1 MSRYYTRV
9 CNFYYGNH
17 SKKLVN
23 KNKSIPFN
31 GIKEISFDQIEIL
44 TRNSKRK
51 IFINQIKYLPKIL
64 RVKINLDLKEIK
76 SKKKNFSNLN
86 FKKIPNILGVL
97 NLTPDSFSDGGKFNS
112 KKKGIN
118 HAIHL
123 VNSGANLIDVGGES
137 TRPGS
142 RPIKENLEWQRINKI
157 LKLLLKK
164 KIPISLDTRKSKIM
178 SKGINLGVKLINDV
192 SGLDFDSETLN
203 VLKKYKIPFVI
214 QHSQGVP
221 ENMQKNPKYKN
232 ELLDIYDF
240 FEKKI
245 KLLRSKGIKHN
256 KIILDPGIGFGKNLK
271 HNMSLIRNI
280 SIFHSLGFPILVGN
294 SRKRFIKELSGKN
307 DSKFR
312 NGGTIAS
319 SIYLMTQGVQIL
331 RIHDVNETMQGIKIF
346 KNIINN

>member
-1 MSRYYTRV
+1 MSRHYTRL
-9 CNFYYGNH
+9 CNFYYGNS

-23 KNKSIPFN
+23 RNKTIPLN
-31 GIKEISFDQIEIL
+31 GIKEISFDQIEII
-44 TRNSKRK
+44 TRNSKKK
-51 IFINQIKYLPKIL
+51 IFVNQIKYLPKLI
-64 RVKINLDLKEIK
+64 RRKIYSDLKKIK

-86 FKKIPNILGVL
+86 FAKIPNIMGVL

-118 HAIHL
+118 HAISL
-123 VNSGANLIDVGGES
+123 LNCGANLIDIGGES

-142 RPIKENLEWQRINKI
+142 KVIRENLEWQRIEKI
-157 LKLLLKK
+157 LKSLIKK

-178 SKGINLGVKLINDV
+178 SRGINLGVKLINDV
-192 SGLDFDSETLN
+192 SGLEFDTQTLN
-203 VLKKYKIPFVI
+203 ILKKYKVPFVI
-214 QHSQGVP
+214 QHSQGTP
-221 ENMQKNPKYKN
+221 ENMQKNPRYKN

-245 KLLRSKGIKHN
+245 KLLRLKGIKHN

-271 HNMSLIRNI
+271 HNMILIRNI

-294 SRKRFIKELSGKN
+294 SRKRFIKEISGKN
-307 DSKFR
+307 DSEFR

-319 SIYLMTQGVQIL
+319 SIYLMMQGVQIL
-331 RIHDVNETMQGIKIF
+331 RIHDVNETMQGLKIF